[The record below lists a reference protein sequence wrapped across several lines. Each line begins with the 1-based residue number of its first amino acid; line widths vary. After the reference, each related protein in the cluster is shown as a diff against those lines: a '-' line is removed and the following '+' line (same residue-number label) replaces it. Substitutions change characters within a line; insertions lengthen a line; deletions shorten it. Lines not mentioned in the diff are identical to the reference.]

1 MNLVYICNHYGLHQV
16 AQYWEKVVDIN
27 NWQQHRISKLI
38 VKKLFGTLTN
48 KKIVV
53 LGFAFKANTN
63 DTRESPAINIC
74 KELLEEGG
82 LLSIYDPK
90 VELKKIESEL
100 GPPLKDKDQLLS
112 NNGQWIYSKT
122 IKSAL
127 LNADAAVIMT
137 EWDEFNNINWEEM
150 ACLMRKPTWIFDT
163 RSILDAS
170 EVKKYGLNLWVVGDG
185 ENDI

>member
-1 MNLVYICNHYGLHQV
+1 M
-16 AQYWEKVVDIN
+16 
-27 NWQQHRISKLI
+27 
-38 VKKLFGTLTN
+38 
-48 KKIVV
+48 
-53 LGFAFKANTN
+53 
-63 DTRESPAINIC
+63 
-74 KELLEEGG
+74 
-82 LLSIYDPK
+82 SIYDPK

-150 ACLMRKPTWIFDT
+150 AYLMRKPTWIFDT